1 MNGGKRNSTKL
12 YTKKDKKKIDGVVKV
27 IYSNIKSKKL
37 YIKLKGKMMNLV
49 KYIKTNNKYFFRIL
63 N

>member
-1 MNGGKRNSTKL
+1 MVEKEILRNYIL
-12 YTKKDKKKIDGVVKV
+12 KKDGVVKV

>member
-1 MNGGKRNSTKL
+1 MVEKEILRNYIL
-12 YTKKDKKKIDGVVKV
+12 KKDGVVKV

-49 KYIKTNNKYFFRIL
+49 KYKKQIINIFLEY
-63 N
+63 

>member
-1 MNGGKRNSTKL
+1 MVEKEILRNYIL
-12 YTKKDKKKIDGVVKV
+12 KIDGVVKV